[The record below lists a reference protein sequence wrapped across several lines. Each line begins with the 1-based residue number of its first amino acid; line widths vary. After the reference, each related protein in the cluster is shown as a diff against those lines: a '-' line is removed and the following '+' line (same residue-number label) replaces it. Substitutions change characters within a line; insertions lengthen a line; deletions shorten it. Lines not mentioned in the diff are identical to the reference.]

1 MGSPEN
7 SHNPDTEFDEYDLS
21 PEVIERRRPILFV
34 PGWNARLSEY
44 KDALVR
50 MVLEGK
56 GRVISVVPQG
66 TEEEKVAGLIRFL
79 DFKGLEEV
87 DVISHSLGAMSS
99 VAAALRDARI
109 KRLVLLNPPD
119 EEQDA
124 RGLIKKYSEMLS
136 FEGTKNAADVG
147 VRKIIEMARTITDFD
162 MNGMRE
168 RLSSIGTRVA
178 SIHGLSDILFPPPPT
193 AAPFND
199 LAISSG
205 QSRFY
210 AETNHSNV
218 VPLIPFA
225 LRLLEQP

>member
-7 SHNPDTEFDEYDLS
+7 SHNPDLEFDEYDLS
-21 PEVIERRRPILFV
+21 PEVVERKRPILFV

-44 KDALVR
+44 RDALLR
-50 MVLEGK
+50 MVSEGK
-56 GRVISVVPQG
+56 GRVISVVPTG
-66 TEEEKVAGLIRFL
+66 TEEEKVAGLIHLL
-79 DFKGLEEV
+79 DLKGLEEV
-87 DVISHSLGAMSS
+87 DIISHSLGAMSS
-99 VAAALRDARI
+99 VAAALRDTRI

-119 EEQDA
+119 EEHDTK
-124 RGLIKKYSEMLS
+124 GLIRKYSEMLS

-147 VRKIIEMARTITDFD
+147 VRKIVDMARTITDFD

-168 RLSSIGTRVA
+168 RLSSIGTKVA

-193 AAPFND
+193 AAPFTD
-199 LAISSG
+199 STIESG
-205 QSRFY
+205 QDRFY